1 MKTTRKKS
9 FRAVKYTLFVFCYIF
24 WVFSAVLI
32 AVGVYAKVAK
42 ESDVVDTLMADPAL
56 LLIIVGSLMFT
67 ITFLGCFGALRNI
80 SLLLNMFVG
89 ILLVILLVQITAA
102 VMGLLFSEKVQERTE
117 QLMIK
122 AIVRYR
128 DDQDL
133 ENVIDFVQK
142 KFKCC
147 GVDSYSDW
155 SKNMYF
161 NASDQN
167 PSLEA
172 YGVPFSCCIRL
183 KNETMFNSMCGY
195 ETQKMKKSVV
205 TRLIYTTGCLDEMV
219 WWGKQNLLLVGGMT
233 LALLCI
239 EICMMSLAAVQLSQI
254 RSVQERKRKSN
265 KTKTLCCNRKS

>member
-1 MKTTRKKS
+1 MQTRTKKS

-32 AVGVYAKVAK
+32 AVGIYAKVAK
-42 ESDVVDTLMADPAL
+42 ESDAVDTLMADPAL
-56 LLIIVGSLMFT
+56 LLIIVGTLMFT
-67 ITFLGCFGALRNI
+67 ITFFGCFGALRNI
-80 SLLLNMFVG
+80 SLLLNM
-89 ILLVILLVQITAA
+89 
-102 VMGLLFSEKVQERTE
+102 VQERTE
-117 QLMIK
+117 QLMMK

-147 GVDSYSDW
+147 GVDSYLDW
-155 SKNMYF
+155 SKNIYF

-183 KNETMFNSMCGY
+183 KNETVFNSMCGY
-195 ETQKMKKSVV
+195 ESQKLKKSVV
-205 TRLIYTTGCLDEMV
+205 SRLIYTTGCLEEIV

-233 LALLCI
+233 LVLLCI
-239 EICMMSLAAVQLSQI
+239 EICMMSLASVQLRQI
-254 RSVQERKRKSN
+254 RRVNEKKKKHNRSEN
-265 KTKTLCCNRKS
+265 LCCNRKS

>member
-1 MKTTRKKS
+1 METRRKKS

-42 ESDVVDTLMADPAL
+42 ESDAVDTLMAEPAL

-80 SLLLNMFVG
+80 TLLLNVFVG
-89 ILLVILLVQITAA
+89 ILLAILLLQITAA
-102 VMGLLFSEKVQERTE
+102 VLGLLFSEKVQERTE
-117 QLMIK
+117 QLMMK

-147 GVDSYSDW
+147 GVDSYVDW
-155 SKNMYF
+155 SENMYF
-161 NASDQN
+161 NASTQN

-172 YGVPFSCCIRL
+172 YGVPFSCCVRL
-183 KNETMFNSMCGY
+183 KNE
-195 ETQKMKKSVV
+195 KMENSVV
-205 TRLIYTTGCLDEMV
+205 SRLIYTNGCLDEMV

-239 EICMMSLAAVQLSQI
+239 EICMMSLASVQLSQI
-254 RSVQERKRKSN
+254 RSVQQKHRKSSITQN
-265 KTKTLCCNRKS
+265 LCCNRKS

>member
-1 MKTTRKKS
+1 MNTRRKKS

-32 AVGVYAKVAK
+32 AVGIYAKVAK
-42 ESDVVDTLMADPAL
+42 ESDVVDKLMADPAL

-67 ITFLGCFGALRNI
+67 ITFFGCFGALRNI

-89 ILLVILLVQITAA
+89 ILVAILILQVTAA
-102 VMGLLFSEKVQERTE
+102 VLGLLFSEKVQERTE
-117 QLMIK
+117 QLMMK

-147 GVDSYSDW
+147 GVDSYLDW

-183 KNETMFNSMCGY
+183 KNETVFNSMCGY
-195 ETQKMKKSVV
+195 ETQKMKKGVV
-205 TRLIYTTGCLDEMV
+205 SRLIYTTGCLDEIV

-239 EICMMSLAAVQLSQI
+239 EICMMSLASVQLRQI
-254 RSVQERKRKSN
+254 QSVQQKRKQKGSKN
-265 KTKTLCCNRKS
+265 LCCNRKS

>member
-1 MKTTRKKS
+1 MNTRRKKS
-9 FRAVKYTLFVFCYIF
+9 FRAVKFTLFVFCYIF
-24 WVFSAVLI
+24 WVFSAILI
-32 AVGVYAKVAK
+32 AVGIYAKVAK

-67 ITFLGCFGALRNI
+67 ITFFGCFGALRNL

-89 ILLVILLVQITAA
+89 ILLAILLLQVTAA
-102 VMGLLFSEKVQERTE
+102 VLGLMFSEKVQERTE
-117 QLMIK
+117 QLMMK

-133 ENVIDFVQK
+133 ENVIDFIQK

-147 GVDSYSDW
+147 GVDSYLDW

-183 KNETMFNSMCGY
+183 KNETVFNSMCGY
-195 ETQKMKKSVV
+195 ETQKMKKGVV
-205 TRLIYTTGCLDEMV
+205 SRLIYTTGCLDEIV

-233 LALLCI
+233 LVLLCI
-239 EICMMSLAAVQLSQI
+239 EICMMSLASVQLRQI
-254 RSVQERKRKSN
+254 RSVQQTRKHNKS
-265 KTKTLCCNRKS
+265 KSLCCNRKS

>member
-1 MKTTRKKS
+1 MKTRRKKS
-9 FRAVKYTLFVFCYIF
+9 FRAIKYTLFVFCYIF
-24 WVFSAVLI
+24 WVRVSLVINVA
-32 AVGVYAKVAK
+32 YA
-42 ESDVVDTLMADPAL
+42 DLWNVVDTLMADPAL

-67 ITFLGCFGALRNI
+67 ITFFGCFGALRNI

-89 ILLVILLVQITAA
+89 ILLAILLLQVTAA
-102 VMGLLFSEKVQERTE
+102 VLGLLFSEKVQERTE
-117 QLMIK
+117 QLMMK

-147 GVDSYSDW
+147 GVDSYLDW

-183 KNETMFNSMCGY
+183 KNEYFYTFFKIIAG
-195 ETQKMKKSVV
+195 K
-205 TRLIYTTGCLDEMV
+205 RLIAINHI
-219 WWGKQNLLLVGGMT
+219 QNKKFCV
-233 LALLCI
+233 
-239 EICMMSLAAVQLSQI
+239 
-254 RSVQERKRKSN
+254 RN
-265 KTKTLCCNRKS
+265 

>member
-1 MKTTRKKS
+1 MNTRRKKS

-24 WVFSAVLI
+24 WVRTRNQCM
-32 AVGVYAKVAK
+32 YADLW
-42 ESDVVDTLMADPAL
+42 SNVVDKLMADPAL

-67 ITFLGCFGALRNI
+67 ITFFGCFGALRNI

-89 ILLVILLVQITAA
+89 ILVAILILQVTAA
-102 VMGLLFSEKVQERTE
+102 VLGLLFSEKVQERTE
-117 QLMIK
+117 QLMMK

-147 GVDSYSDW
+147 GVDSYLDW

-183 KNETMFNSMCGY
+183 KNETVFNSMCGY
-195 ETQKMKKSVV
+195 ETQKMKKGVV
-205 TRLIYTTGCLDEMV
+205 SRLIYTTGCLDEIV

-233 LALLCI
+233 LALLY
-239 EICMMSLAAVQLSQI
+239 EII
-254 RSVQERKRKSN
+254 N
-265 KTKTLCCNRKS
+265 KQKKKYSRAH

>member
-1 MKTTRKKS
+1 MQTRTKKS

-32 AVGVYAKVAK
+32 AVGIYAKVAK
-42 ESDVVDTLMADPAL
+42 ESDAVDTLMADPAL
-56 LLIIVGSLMFT
+56 LLIIVGTLMFT
-67 ITFLGCFGALRNI
+67 ITFFGCFGALRNI

-89 ILLVILLVQITAA
+89 ILFVILLLQITAA
-102 VMGLLFSEKVQERTE
+102 VLGLLFSEKVQERTE
-117 QLMIK
+117 QLMMK

-147 GVDSYSDW
+147 GVDSYLDW
-155 SKNMYF
+155 SKNIYF

-183 KNETMFNSMCGY
+183 KNETVFNSMCGY
-195 ETQKMKKSVV
+195 ESQKLKKSVV
-205 TRLIYTTGCLDEMV
+205 SRLIYTTGCLEEIV

-233 LALLCI
+233 LVLLCI
-239 EICMMSLAAVQLSQI
+239 EICMMSLASVQLRQI
-254 RSVQERKRKSN
+254 RRVNEKKKKHNRSEN
-265 KTKTLCCNRKS
+265 LCCNRKS

>member
-1 MKTTRKKS
+1 MKTRRKKS
-9 FRAVKYTLFVFCYIF
+9 FRAVKCTLFVFCYIF

-32 AVGVYAKVAK
+32 AVGIYAKVAK

-56 LLIIVGSLMFT
+56 LLIIMGSLMFT
-67 ITFLGCFGALRNI
+67 ITFFGCFGALRNI

-89 ILLVILLVQITAA
+89 ILLAILLLQVTAA
-102 VMGLLFSEKVQERTE
+102 VLGLLFSEKVQERTE
-117 QLMIK
+117 QLMMK

-147 GVDSYSDW
+147 GGDSYLDW

-172 YGVPFSCCIRL
+172 CGVPFSCCIRL
-183 KNETMFNSMCGY
+183 KNETVFNSMCGY

-205 TRLIYTTGCLDEMV
+205 SRLIYTSGCLDEIV

-239 EICMMSLAAVQLSQI
+239 EVRHTLHLFIFFKIFVIPAAL
-254 RSVQERKRKSN
+254 
-265 KTKTLCCNRKS
+265 

>member
-1 MKTTRKKS
+1 MNTKRKKS
-9 FRAVKYTLFVFCYIF
+9 FRAVKYTLFVCCYIF
-24 WVFSAVLI
+24 WVFSAALI
-32 AVGVYAKVAK
+32 AVGIYAKVAK
-42 ESDVVDTLMADPAL
+42 ESDVVDTLIADPAL

-67 ITFLGCFGALRNI
+67 ITFFGCFGALRNI

-89 ILLVILLVQITAA
+89 ILLAILLLQVTAA

-117 QLMIK
+117 QLMMK

-147 GVDSYSDW
+147 GVDSFLDW

-161 NASDQN
+161 NSSDQN

-183 KNETMFNSMCGY
+183 KNETVFNSMCGY
-195 ETQKMKKSVV
+195 ETQKIKKSVAS
-205 TRLIYTTGCLDEMV
+205 RLIYTTGCLDEIV
-219 WWGKQNLLLVGGMT
+219 WWGKQNLLLVGVMT
-233 LALLCI
+233 LVLLFL
-239 EICMMSLAAVQLSQI
+239 EICMMSLASVQLCQI
-254 RSVQERKRKSN
+254 RTVLQTRRTSN
-265 KTKTLCCNRKS
+265 RTRNLCCNRKS

>member
-1 MKTTRKKS
+1 MSVVVLK
-9 FRAVKYTLFVFCYIF
+9 VL
-24 WVFSAVLI
+24 SAVLT
-32 AVGVYAKVAK
+32 AVGIYAKFAK
-42 ESDVVDTLMADPAL
+42 ESDAVDTLMADPAL

-67 ITFLGCFGALRNI
+67 ITFFGCFGALRNI

-89 ILLVILLVQITAA
+89 ILLAILLLQVTAA

-117 QLMIK
+117 QLMKK

-147 GVDSYSDW
+147 GVDSYLDW

-161 NASDQN
+161 NSSDQN

-183 KNETMFNSMCGY
+183 KNETVFNSMCGY
-195 ETQKMKKSVV
+195 ETQKIKKSVAS
-205 TRLIYTTGCLDEMV
+205 RLIYTTGCLDEIV
-219 WWGKQNLLLVGGMT
+219 WWGKQNLLLVGVMT
-233 LALLCI
+233 LVLLFL
-239 EICMMSLAAVQLSQI
+239 EICMMSLASVQLCQI
-254 RSVQERKRKSN
+254 RTVQQKKRKSN
-265 KTKTLCCNRKS
+265 RTQNLCCNRKS